1 MALITV
7 TIIESERQRISGV
20 PEFVT
25 LSTSI
30 PSTIYYTLDGTDPS
44 TYSLV
49 YAGGEL
55 SLPTNQPSVTLKIF
69 ATNGADS
76 SAIIERHFRPNII
89 LGRQSHDR
97 VILSGADCDDCDK
110 TFPYATSSSGIPAA
124 WTSIGT
130 DDLIVDKPGVDNIF
144 DGYDGMGNVVGGTD
158 LNLSEYLIKFS
169 DSNRQNTERGRGI
182 GTLPSEVTIA
192 PKEAPPTSSDRN
204 DNLFNPRALVIY
216 QDSRTPPDDPNV
228 VNINRQFFSLPNAEV
243 YKDGALLNTTGLEGN
258 VPTGSLLRTHF
269 NPRDN
274 TMRYYYFDSQALR
287 WIISIEPFTP
297 PSARTHGLQNIV
309 FSSRGAGDRKVFRW
323 IPFKGSR
330 LI

>member
-1 MALITV
+1 MALITI
-7 TIIESERQRISGV
+7 TITESEAQRISGV

-30 PSTIYYTLDGTDPS
+30 PSTVYYTLDGADPD
-44 TYSLV
+44 TLSLV

-55 SLPTNQPSVTLKIF
+55 ALPTNQPSVTLKIF

-89 LGRQSHDR
+89 LGRQTHDQ
-97 VILSGADCDDCDK
+97 VTLSGGCDDSDK
-110 TFPYATSSSGIPAA
+110 TFPYATPSSGTPMA
-124 WTSIGT
+124 WTSIGPN
-130 DDLIVDKPGVDNIF
+130 DLIVDKPGVTNIPSGF
-144 DGYDGMGNVVGGTD
+144 DADGNPTGGTD
-158 LNLSEYLIKFS
+158 LDLSEYLIKFS
-169 DSNRQNTERGRGI
+169 DSNRANTERGRGI
-182 GTLPSEVTIA
+182 GTLPSEVTVA
-192 PKEAPPTSSDRN
+192 PKEAPPTASNRN
-204 DNLFNPRALVIY
+204 DSLFNPRALVIY
-216 QDSRTPPDDPNV
+216 QDSRIPPDDPDV

-243 YKDGALLNTTGLEGN
+243 YKDGILLNTTGLEGN
-258 VPTGSLLRTHF
+258 IPTGSLLRSHF

-309 FSSRGAGDRKVFRW
+309 FSSRGPSDRKVFRW